1 MSDYPQVIGPH
12 IVNLPDLATYMA
24 WMRTHFEQIPD
35 PGEVWIFNLQS
46 EGLTSMKVGD
56 GIHMFGEL
64 KNIKDPKKEIKYY
77 KVSETDLRELLA
89 AAHQFWALEQGGVDN
104 WSWCGASCCDYL
116 EQYNDDQGTNFD
128 DFESLAAHELTSY
141 TIIS

>member
-12 IVNLPDLATYMA
+12 IVNLPDLETYMA

-35 PGEVWIFNLQS
+35 PGEVWIFNLQA

-64 KNIKDPKKEIKYY
+64 KN
-77 KVSETDLRELLA
+77 ST
-89 AAHQFWALEQGGVDN
+89 
-104 WSWCGASCCDYL
+104 YL
-116 EQYNDDQGTNFD
+116 CVR
-128 DFESLAAHELTSY
+128 LTQ
-141 TIIS
+141 